1 MTHPRHAIVIVR
13 HAMVIHCQAM
23 VVLCQAMVILLFA
36 AAIVRSQPPLQ
47 DTLELRLLECD
58 IEQARQKA
66 TQSDFWH
73 RLIPRMT
80 LTASLG
86 LSDVLFL
93 DAGSGLPYMLPR
105 DAYRL
110 TVTLSLSGILDGS
123 QHAVDMLQIRRLQT
137 EYARVVDRQLSERE
151 LLRRRLLALDE
162 ERRFLR
168 ARIGMSED
176 VLQFRQLLFE
186 QGKIQYD
193 VLIRSKLDLLEAR
206 ESLNRFGVQ
215 QLELLLRNGRT
226 Q

>member
-1 MTHPRHAIVIVR
+1 
-13 HAMVIHCQAM
+13 
-23 VVLCQAMVILLFA
+23 
-36 AAIVRSQPPLQ
+36 
-47 DTLELRLLECD
+47 
-58 IEQARQKA
+58 
-66 TQSDFWH
+66 
-73 RLIPRMT
+73 
-80 LTASLG
+80 
-86 LSDVLFL
+86 
-93 DAGSGLPYMLPR
+93 
-105 DAYRL
+105 
-110 TVTLSLSGILDGS
+110 
-123 QHAVDMLQIRRLQT
+123 MLQIRRLQT
-137 EYARVVDRQLSERE
+137 EYARVVDRQLSGRE